1 MPHQVSAQ
9 TVEALRATLAQ
20 VEQMSDFAPDDPS
33 LTTLK
38 SILLQRIAELQ
49 AVGEAAA
56 MQRAEQLATE
66 SADTSYPAPTHE
78 PASALAINLAVSLL
92 AENPTG
98 RPFEPASMAALA
110 PPTTPGPLQDPI
122 RPPPKTASEFP
133 TAIDKAQIGEIPG
146 QALSTR
152 NDS

>member
-9 TVEALRATLAQ
+9 TIEALRATLAQ

-33 LTTLK
+33 LITLK

-56 MQRAEQLATE
+56 MQQAEQLAPE
-66 SADTSYPAPTHE
+66 SAVTSYPTPTQQ

-92 AENPTG
+92 AENPTA
-98 RPFEPASMAALA
+98 RPFEPAAMAAVA
-110 PPTTPGPLQDPI
+110 PPTTPMSLPDPI
-122 RPPPKTASEFP
+122 RPPPEARP
-133 TAIDKAQIGEIPG
+133 VPAAIDEAQIDRTQERAIG
-146 QALSTR
+146 TR